1 MGHEMTTSGYMAS
14 TATPTITVIG
24 AEPWQSSRAS

>member
-14 TATPTITVIG
+14 TATSTFKVIE
-24 AEPWQSSRAS
+24 ATPWQFSPVY